1 MKKEQISLV
10 GLLAVIAF
18 ITFIMGSINAKE
30 QKLTSS
36 ISWEVSEDG
45 TLRIQGT
52 GTMPDFEFDKP
63 KYWRKKEY
71 EGKINKIV
79 IGEGITAIGNYSFDN
94 CSLFKGNSFV
104 TVHSVEFPSTLTEIG
119 LGAFTGNHIHELV
132 LPAGLRIIRV
142 GAFKRSWLLKNVTVS
157 SPELQIGSGA
167 FEDCPKLEEIDFNNS
182 KVTLSK
188 LAFSNDKALVSVRN
202 AANVGY
208 APGLV
213 LADVF
218 KNTPLKSLDEGKDFK
233 EQSASLSSCPVPDG
247 EWDIEYADGGQ
258 VYAGEYIR
266 LNFNGT
272 LAANDLENGV
282 EAPFGYM
289 SSWDDQGGSSFLKFS
304 TPEILGDKVKVTGSG
319 YTDDGEERTNMVTD
333 YIITYDKTKNSVTL
347 HHPEDPDSKVEYLDI
362 DRLRIPEDVFN
373 KEYTGRITYEDRG
386 EDIISVNLYRDGKK
400 VVMQTVLLHP
410 FMAPPTV
417 VTFYSGTIDGHEIKF
432 TRKIEELVY
441 NIQEENALDLPCPD
455 WKTIDSTGDPC
466 DNTIT
471 HYTSCLYLDSILLE
485 P

>member
-1 MKKEQISLV
+1 
-10 GLLAVIAF
+10 
-18 ITFIMGSINAKE
+18 
-30 QKLTSS
+30 
-36 ISWEVSEDG
+36 
-45 TLRIQGT
+45 
-52 GTMPDFEFDKP
+52 
-63 KYWRKKEY
+63 
-71 EGKINKIV
+71 
-79 IGEGITAIGNYSFDN
+79 
-94 CSLFKGNSFV
+94 
-104 TVHSVEFPSTLTEIG
+104 
-119 LGAFTGNHIHELV
+119 
-132 LPAGLRIIRV
+132 
-142 GAFKRSWLLKNVTVS
+142 
-157 SPELQIGSGA
+157 
-167 FEDCPKLEEIDFNNS
+167 
-182 KVTLSK
+182 
-188 LAFSNDKALVSVRN
+188 
-202 AANVGY
+202 
-208 APGLV
+208 
-213 LADVF
+213 
-218 KNTPLKSLDEGKDFK
+218 
-233 EQSASLSSCPVPDG
+233 
-247 EWDIEYADGGQ
+247 
-258 VYAGEYIR
+258 
-266 LNFNGT
+266 
-272 LAANDLENGV
+272 
-282 EAPFGYM
+282 M

-417 VTFYSGTIDGHEIKF
+417 VTFYSGIIDGHEIKF

-441 NIQEENALDLPCPD
+441 NLQEENALDLPCPD